1 MGLRYRKSF
10 KVAPGVRVNVSNK
23 SVGVSVGGKGYRK
36 SVNSSG
42 RVTTTIGIPGTG
54 ISYVDTKNIK
64 KANKKQSTT
73 AQSSFAENTTAA
85 MESTTSVAPVRRVNE
100 HNKTTAL
107 IMCIFGGW
115 FGLHHFYTKNIGMG
129 ILYLLTVGLFCIGWW
144 VDIYRICTDKF

>member
-10 KVAPGVRVNVSNK
+10 KVAPGVRINVSNK
-23 SVGVSVGGKGYRK
+23 SVGVSVGCKGYRK

-64 KANKKQSTT
+64 KSNKKQ
-73 AQSSFAENTTAA
+73 NTTTSPSFTETNAA
-85 MESTTSVAPVRRVNE
+85 TMASTVSSIPIRRVNQN
-100 HNKTTAL
+100 NKTTTL